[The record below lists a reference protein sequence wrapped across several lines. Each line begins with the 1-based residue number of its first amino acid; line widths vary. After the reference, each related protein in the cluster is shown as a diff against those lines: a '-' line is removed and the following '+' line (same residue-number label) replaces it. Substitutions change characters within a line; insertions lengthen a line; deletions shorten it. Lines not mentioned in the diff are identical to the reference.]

1 MNIGFLQLVSFMPQ
15 QIVPADVAP
24 PPETIAA
31 VSIGILVML
40 GLVVATI
47 VIVSVLVIRAI
58 RKKNTP
64 KDNA

>member
-1 MNIGFLQLVSFMPQ
+1 MKTGFLQLVSFMPQ

-24 PPETIAA
+24 PPEAVAA
-31 VSIGILVML
+31 ISVGILITL
-40 GLVVATI
+40 GLVVAVI

-58 RKKNTP
+58 KKRNTP